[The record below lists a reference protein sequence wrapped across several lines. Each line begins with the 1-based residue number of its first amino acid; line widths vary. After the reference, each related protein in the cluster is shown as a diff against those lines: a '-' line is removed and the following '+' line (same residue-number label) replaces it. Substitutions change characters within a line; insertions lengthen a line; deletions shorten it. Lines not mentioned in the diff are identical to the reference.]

1 LQKQLARKQSD
12 RSDIDLN
19 HPIVAFDLARRDRAV
34 VTQPGVI
41 NKEIDLDLVLTEP
54 ANQFSDLCFDGKI
67 NNANVDVELRVT
79 ASQFFAQI
87 IQSLLAP
94 CDKDERS
101 RAVRKLS
108 RELATDSR
116 RRASDERAATIEVH
130 PTTNGHESTRTTN
143 NLLFLVSIGVYS
155 WLMRILVTGGAG
167 FIGSH
172 LVEKLL
178 AAGHDVAILD
188 DFNDFYDPQIKRA
201 NISAVAKDVVVHDV
215 DLRDGDKVS
224 NLFRHEKFDAIAHL
238 AARAGV
244 RPSIQQP
251 QLYYDTNV
259 AGTLHL
265 LEAARASGAERFIF
279 ASSSAVY
286 GAAKK
291 VPFSEEEHLTQT
303 LSPYAATK
311 IAGEFLCA
319 TYSHLYKM
327 RIVALRYFTV
337 YGARQRPDLAIHQ
350 FTRKIHA
357 GEPIDQFGDG
367 TTRRDYTYIDD
378 IIQGT
383 MAALKYDGPMFDVFN
398 LGESQTIQLKDLIG
412 AIETALGKKAK
423 INRLPEQPG
432 DMPLTCADISKA
444 RKLLGYNPKT
454 KFSEGLPKFIDWFLG
469 RTR

>member
-1 LQKQLARKQSD
+1 
-12 RSDIDLN
+12 
-19 HPIVAFDLARRDRAV
+19 
-34 VTQPGVI
+34 
-41 NKEIDLDLVLTEP
+41 
-54 ANQFSDLCFDGKI
+54 
-67 NNANVDVELRVT
+67 
-79 ASQFFAQI
+79 
-87 IQSLLAP
+87 
-94 CDKDERS
+94 
-101 RAVRKLS
+101 
-108 RELATDSR
+108 
-116 RRASDERAATIEVH
+116 
-130 PTTNGHESTRTTN
+130 
-143 NLLFLVSIGVYS
+143 
-155 WLMRILVTGGAG
+155 MRILVTGGAG

-178 AAGHDVAILD
+178 ADGHGVAILD
-188 DFNDFYDPQIKRA
+188 DFNDFYDPRIKRA
-201 NISAVAKDVVVHDV
+201 NISSVVKNIAVHDI
-215 DLRDGDKVS
+215 DLRDGDKVAG
-224 NLFRHEKFDAIAHL
+224 LFRKEKFDVVAHL

-251 QLYYDTNV
+251 QLYYDTNI

-265 LEAARASGAERFIF
+265 LEGARTSGVERFLF
-279 ASSSAVY
+279 ASSSSVY
-286 GAAKK
+286 GAATK

-311 IAGEFLCA
+311 IGGEFLCS
-319 TYSHLYKM
+319 TYSHLYKI

-357 GEPIDQFGDG
+357 DEPIDQFGDG

-383 MAALKYDGPMFDVFN
+383 MAAFKYDDPMFDVFN
-398 LGESQTIQLKDLIG
+398 LGESETIQLKDLIA
-412 AIETALGKKAK
+412 AIEKALGKKAK

-454 KFSEGLPKFIDWFLG
+454 KFQDGLQRFVHWFRAG
-469 RTR
+469 K